1 MEWRLT
7 EKLSKLLEEY
17 ADPRE
22 GIAGEIA
29 QREKQRRQQLR
40 CALGTVSDNHDP
52 ECKGRLRV
60 ASDMLGAGTVTPWLP
75 VLHSWSGKGSGI
87 WFIPEIGTQVVM
99 LWTHGEAHNM
109 VVAGYLWDEKHR
121 PPEWDT
127 ERAAESV
134 IIQTGHHRFELN
146 DREGKE
152 RILIESARGS
162 LYVELGSEGIR
173 MTNTL
178 GGVRVKCRK
187 LTLEGEEGVEIKA
200 ERVEIESGGR
210 VVIGTREGTVIESE
224 GNVAVEGKKIK
235 LNGTRGVTAEGKE
248 LAGQGS
254 KVMGFDIHRMVIPSG
269 NGTAIAAIPHAF
281 IGELKE
287 RLSEDVEI
295 NGKKAGVKGS
305 VAKHTDAR
313 HLQLPG
319 TIKFEQEPKKEGEVS
334 GNTKRKVEING
345 KEAAVVG
352 STVTTCN
359 DIGMRDNSTIL
370 AGGMSIPMP
379 MILHPKNSGEYE
391 RERQGGEG
399 KKPSFTQVQ
408 WGTTRVGEGEEVRLR
423 ASVKDIADG
432 NGVTLQVFSE
442 GKSPEDGIAYAK
454 LAQTVEGGVA
464 EGVWSY
470 RANGNDIPPERNP
483 RFIFS
488 AHSAWCPWKKS
499 ENSLEVELRRP
510 EITKTE
516 WQDTEGK
523 SIDKATVGAAI
534 KLSAQVKEFEQGQ
547 GLTFTVYNER
557 TQEEVTGIGAQVKDG
572 KAEAQWNP
580 VDTRTSDDTG
590 ELKYYFEVTAARCKP
605 VKSGDIQV
613 KNPKVISME
622 WDKKAIYWGDKATL
636 KIKTF
641 ELSDESPTCKLQLW
655 EKDYTTEDDFI
666 LEQDITIDKDEVEQE
681 IEFNFDVEKILDEEI
696 DGKLEIF
703 CRIIYKGS
711 DIATKTDSMIVVRT
725 ERGRR

>member
-29 QREKQRRQQLR
+29 QREKKRKQQLR

-152 RILIESARGS
+152 HIMIESARGS

-173 MTNTL
+173 MRNTL

-210 VVIGTREGTVIESE
+210 VVIGTREGAVIESE

-235 LNGTRGVTAEGKE
+235 LNGTRGVMAEGKE
-248 LAGQGS
+248 LAGQGA
-254 KVMGFDIHRMVIPSG
+254 KVMGFDVHRMVIPSG

-281 IGELKE
+281 IGELQE

-359 DIGMRDNSTIL
+359 DIGMRDNSTICL
-370 AGGMSIPMP
+370 
-379 MILHPKNSGEYE
+379 LY
-391 RERQGGEG
+391 
-399 KKPSFTQVQ
+399 
-408 WGTTRVGEGEEVRLR
+408 
-423 ASVKDIADG
+423 
-432 NGVTLQVFSE
+432 
-442 GKSPEDGIAYAK
+442 
-454 LAQTVEGGVA
+454 
-464 EGVWSY
+464 
-470 RANGNDIPPERNP
+470 
-483 RFIFS
+483 
-488 AHSAWCPWKKS
+488 
-499 ENSLEVELRRP
+499 
-510 EITKTE
+510 
-516 WQDTEGK
+516 
-523 SIDKATVGAAI
+523 
-534 KLSAQVKEFEQGQ
+534 
-547 GLTFTVYNER
+547 
-557 TQEEVTGIGAQVKDG
+557 
-572 KAEAQWNP
+572 
-580 VDTRTSDDTG
+580 TSDAAD
-590 ELKYYFEVTAARCKP
+590 EL
-605 VKSGDIQV
+605 
-613 KNPKVISME
+613 
-622 WDKKAIYWGDKATL
+622 
-636 KIKTF
+636 
-641 ELSDESPTCKLQLW
+641 
-655 EKDYTTEDDFI
+655 
-666 LEQDITIDKDEVEQE
+666 
-681 IEFNFDVEKILDEEI
+681 
-696 DGKLEIF
+696 
-703 CRIIYKGS
+703 
-711 DIATKTDSMIVVRT
+711 
-725 ERGRR
+725 